1 MMEEERRGQPRTIEN
16 EKEGGGER
24 GSRVEN
30 ADGKERE

>member
-16 EKEGGGER
+16 EEGGGER